1 MKELMT
7 ISREK
12 IKKNQREKRLKI
24 YLLKSDEI
32 D

>member
-12 IKKNQREKRLKI
+12 IKKNQREKRVKI